1 METKSYEHLEGKI
14 IDWRSPLYKEGK
26 IFKVKVAGIDPD
38 IGITLVN
45 AEDPEDF
52 FTCVNG
58 PMSPQSRG
66 KSASAFANWEEEF
79 NQRLEAIEA
88 GLYDMEKLF
97 GERLRDYFDG
107 GDAPGPNHCSFL

>member
-14 IDWRSPLYKEGK
+14 IDWRSPLYKGGK

-58 PMSPQSRG
+58 PMSPQG
-66 KSASAFANWEEEF
+66 KALPPHLYMVWEEKF
-79 NQRLEAIEA
+79 ARRAEAIEA
-88 GLYDMEKLF
+88 GLYDVEDLYTAD
-97 GERLRDYFDG
+97 GRSLDYDG
-107 GDAPGPNHCSFL
+107 DSPDADSCSFL